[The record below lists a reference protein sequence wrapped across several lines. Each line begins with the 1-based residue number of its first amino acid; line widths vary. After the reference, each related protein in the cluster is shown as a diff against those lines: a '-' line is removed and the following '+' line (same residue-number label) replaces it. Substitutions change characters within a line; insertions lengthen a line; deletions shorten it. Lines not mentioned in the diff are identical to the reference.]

1 MHPTH
6 RGVWAD
12 GCSSGLLLFWLFLL
26 SAVPLVIGP
35 RPPGGPRN
43 REDLVAGRVTGQTA
57 NIRQRLLKEFLEWA
71 VTEDPSF
78 TNLKAVAR
86 TSPVTVIELLE
97 EFGKVLYEQGASRRN
112 YAETINSVQQMC
124 PFLRTMMVGPW
135 QLVTTWETLHPS
147 QLHPPIPYQLL
158 LAMASQALGWKWHR
172 MCLLLLLGFFALL
185 RPAELCSLK
194 VKHCVLSSLPGGK
207 KIVVLQLMQTKSR
220 TRGARHQSVRLD
232 ELFVISFLEKCFKH
246 MQADELLWP
255 HSASLFR
262 TRFDQVLVAACGH
275 SKLVYPSS
283 LRPGGATY
291 LFQLWDENIPKLQWR
306 GRWLHLKTMLHY
318 IQELGA
324 INVLNQ
330 FQPSQTVRMNA
341 LASLCQPCLECVE
354 VARDAHTLA
363 HLLLVDLSK

>member
-1 MHPTH
+1 
-6 RGVWAD
+6 
-12 GCSSGLLLFWLFLL
+12 
-26 SAVPLVIGP
+26 
-35 RPPGGPRN
+35 
-43 REDLVAGRVTGQTA
+43 
-57 NIRQRLLKEFLEWA
+57 
-71 VTEDPSF
+71 
-78 TNLKAVAR
+78 
-86 TSPVTVIELLE
+86 
-97 EFGKVLYEQGASRRN
+97 
-112 YAETINSVQQMC
+112 
-124 PFLRTMMVGPW
+124 
-135 QLVTTWETLHPS
+135 
-147 QLHPPIPYQLL
+147 
-158 LAMASQALGWKWHR
+158 
-172 MCLLLLLGFFALL
+172 
-185 RPAELCSLK
+185 LCSLK